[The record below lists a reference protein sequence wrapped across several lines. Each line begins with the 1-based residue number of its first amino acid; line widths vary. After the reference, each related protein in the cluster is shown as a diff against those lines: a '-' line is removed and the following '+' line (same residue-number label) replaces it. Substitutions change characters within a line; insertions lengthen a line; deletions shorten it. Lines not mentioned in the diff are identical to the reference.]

1 MYDPKEKE
9 IKIALELNLEQWRM
23 ITVALR
29 VFNHDDWKNLSI
41 EVQGLLDAKA

>member
-1 MYDPKEKE
+1 MKEK
-9 IKIALELNLEQWRM
+9 KVSLELNLEQWDM

-29 VFNHDDWKNLSI
+29 VFNHEDWKDLSK